1 MAGELRA
8 VSEGV
13 GARLVAAEADLEA
26 ALSGRTVAEAKVEK
40 LQQYMQVMGLYSTR
54 ECVCDRG
61 VSVCSQG
68 AR

>member
-1 MAGELRA
+1 VAGELRA

-54 ECVCDRG
+54 ECVRSRRIC
-61 VSVCSQG
+61 V
-68 AR
+68 

>member
-8 VSEGV
+8 ASEGI

-40 LQQYMQVMGLYSTR
+40 LQQYMQVMYGSR
-54 ECVCDRG
+54 VCVRLG
-61 VSVCSQG
+61 
-68 AR
+68 RI